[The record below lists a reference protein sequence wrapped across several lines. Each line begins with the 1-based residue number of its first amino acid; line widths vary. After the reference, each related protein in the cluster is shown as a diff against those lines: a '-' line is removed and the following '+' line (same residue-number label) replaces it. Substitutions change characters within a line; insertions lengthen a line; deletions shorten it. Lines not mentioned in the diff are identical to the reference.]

1 MKNLKNYAIFLV
13 LAVAFS
19 LNSCSSGTSAPGDA
33 VVKAYGLM
41 SNKEF
46 EKASKMYVSRKGEK
60 FTEAEAKKMEGLA
73 AMAFEQHEKKE
84 GIKNVEVTEE
94 IVADDGKSA
103 DVKFTV
109 HFKNGETDNEKASL
123 LKIDGKWFIKV

>member
-1 MKNLKNYAIFLV
+1 MKNLKIYAILLV
-13 LAVAFS
+13 VAVSFS
-19 LNSCSSGTSAPGDA
+19 LNSCSSGSSKPGDA
-33 VVKAYGLM
+33 IVKAYSLM

-73 AMAFEQHEKKE
+73 AMGFEQHEKKE
-84 GIKNVEVTEE
+84 GIKNVEITEE

-109 HFKNGETDNEKASL
+109 HFKNGEKDNEKASL